1 MLGVLYYCRLVVL
14 QHSYWSN
21 VSNRSVDIYFSA
33 HMTRFWNNFTSKN
46 YQTNKFKIS
55 ERKKHKKS
63 KQDSPN
69 WLGLHMPAGQ
79 MNHIWYFKT
88 PSNITRNFAFF
99 FINKYTIV
107 CRLTDI
113 MTTVTLKPLSINV
126 LRDLKALTPWR
137 TDISF

>member
-63 KQDSPN
+63 KQDSPTQ
-69 WLGLHMPAGQ
+69 LGLHMPEGNESYLIRCISFAQ
-79 MNHIWYFKT
+79 ISLTIERKKIFHLRCKT
-88 PSNITRNFAFF
+88 PFICADFF
-99 FINKYTIV
+99 TWDLPVAILQLR
-107 CRLTDI
+107 RLPVI
-113 MTTVTLKPLSINV
+113 
-126 LRDLKALTPWR
+126 
-137 TDISF
+137 F